1 MELPCIEFAGYRDEK
16 GYGRQTI
23 NGVSDRAHRHA
34 YRKHH
39 GPIPKGMVVR
49 HTCDN
54 PPCIRKEH
62 LVLGTQL
69 DNMRDAV
76 ERNRFPDRKGEA
88 NDNASLTED
97 TVREIKK
104 ALQEPY
110 WGIVRALARRYS
122 VTESIITNIKTGRT
136 WTSVSLE

>member
-1 MELPCIEFAGYRDEK
+1 MSSACIEFTGCKDAR
-16 GYGRQTI
+16 GYGRQTVD
-23 NGVSDRAHRHA
+23 GVSDRAHRHS

-39 GPIPKGMVVR
+39 GPIPKDMVVR

-54 PPCIRKEH
+54 PPCINPDH

-69 DNMRDAV
+69 DNMQDAV
-76 ERNRFPDRKGEA
+76 KRKRFPDRRGAA
-88 NDNASLTED
+88 NDNSRLSVEQ
-97 TVREIKK
+97 VIEIKR

-110 WGIVRALARRYS
+110 WGIVRHLAAKYK
-122 VTESIITNIKTGRT
+122 VPESTITNIKIGRT